1 MKLLLIP
8 VFISLLDAA
17 SAAKLQITLP
27 QSLSV
32 REGENVTLPCSFY
45 PPSPDLSHIV
55 LEWFTMPRRYTENV
69 TRREM
74 TKIYQSGYEK
84 EDLSIVKSVGDVRMG
99 NCSIGIPNF
108 PSSLGPVA
116 LCIIK
121 CHRCNAENIEVR
133 EEMVLNV
140 MPADP
145 QLHSGASG
153 MSVAAA
159 EETSP
164 TAGPHFRGRKG
175 LVAAVVVVAA
185 AVVIIFIQKRRRS
198 SGTSPGSH
206 SGDGQADVHGGVEE
220 NWRPLMEV
228 NGHKGDNG
236 DNGTDGV

>member
-1 MKLLLIP
+1 MMPVVITGKTSYSDYKMLFLLLSNTP
-8 VFISLLDAA
+8 V
-17 SAAKLQITLP
+17 
-27 QSLSV
+27 
-32 REGENVTLPCSFY
+32 CSFS
-45 PPSPDLSHIV
+45 PPSPDLGHIV
-55 LEWFTMPRRYTENV
+55 LEWFTMPRRYAENV

-74 TKIYQSGYEK
+74 TKIYQSGYEMHP
-84 EDLSIVKSVGDVRMG
+84 LSIVKSVGDVRMG

-108 PSSLGPVA
+108 PISLGPVA

-121 CHRCNAENIEVR
+121 CHRCNAENTEVR

-153 MSVAAA
+153 TSVAAA
-159 EETSP
+159 GETSP

-175 LVAAVVVVAA
+175 LVAAVVVVVVVAA

-198 SGTSPGSH
+198 SGTSPGSD
-206 SGDGQADVHGGVEE
+206 SGDGQADVHGGVE

-236 DNGTDGV
+236 DNGTGAV